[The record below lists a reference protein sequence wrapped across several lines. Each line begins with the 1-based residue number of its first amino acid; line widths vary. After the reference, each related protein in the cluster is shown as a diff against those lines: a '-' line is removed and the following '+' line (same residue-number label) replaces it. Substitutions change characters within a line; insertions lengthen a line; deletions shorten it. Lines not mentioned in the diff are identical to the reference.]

1 MEENE
6 KIDIA
11 VLVERQKV
19 ANHRIDDLEEKV
31 SEFIDFK
38 YTVKSLSDAVQDL
51 KVTVNKLDSRD
62 GNTFREIKKTI
73 LACTITT
80 VLGAALGVV
89 LSKLF

>member
-11 VLVERQKV
+11 VLIERQKV

-38 YTVKSLSDAVQDL
+38 YTVKTLSDAVQDL
-51 KVTVNKLDSRD
+51 KVTVKKISEKDSD
-62 GNTFREIKKTI
+62 TYNDIKKFI
-73 LACTITT
+73 ITSIISL
-80 VLGAALGVV
+80 VIGFLF
-89 LSKLF
+89 SKLFK

>member
-11 VLVERQKV
+11 VLIERQKV

-38 YTVKSLSDAVQDL
+38 YTVKTLSDAVQDL
-51 KVTVNKLDSRD
+51 KVTVKKVCEKDAETYN
-62 GNTFREIKKTI
+62 EIKKYII
-73 LACTITT
+73 LSIIG
-80 VLGAALGVV
+80 LIIGF
-89 LSKLF
+89 LFGKVFK